1 MNKKIIFTSGGTG
14 GHILPAINMM
24 KYFSNKGYDVLL
36 VTDSRGKNFIK
47 NYPKYRSYIVKADT
61 PINKN
66 FIKLFLS
73 LFVILFSII
82 HSIIILIKEKPR
94 LIFGF
99 GGYVSFPISF
109 ASKLFN
115 IPLVIYEN
123 NVVLG
128 KANRYLLPITKKIFL
143 AKEHLINLPK
153 KYDNKICKVGYILN
167 ESIINYSFE
176 RKNLEKKFFSI
187 LVLGGS
193 QGAEIFG
200 TVIPEVVKMI
210 KEEGYEIEIS
220 QQCIEFQKK
229 TIAEFYQKNN
239 IKNNV
244 FEFKENIMELISFT
258 DLAISRCG
266 ASTMAELAY
275 TSTPFIAVPIPNSI
289 DNHQYLNG
297 KYYENQGNCWL
308 LEQKN
313 FNSNNLFKL
322 IIKIIGD
329 KKKLENFR
337 KNMKKNY
344 NKNTY
349 NNIENTIKEFI

>member
-24 KYFSNKGYDVLL
+24 KYFSRKDYDVLL

-47 NYPKYRSYIVKADT
+47 DYPSYRSYTLYTDT
-61 PINKN
+61 PIKKN

-73 LFVILFSII
+73 LFFILFSII
-82 HSIIILIKEKPR
+82 YSIIILLKEKPK

-109 ASKLFN
+109 TSKLFN

-123 NVVLG
+123 NVILG
-128 KANRYLLPITKKIFL
+128 KANRYLLPITKKVFL
-143 AKEHLINLPK
+143 AKEDLINLPK
-153 KYDNKICKVGYILN
+153 KYENKICKVGYILN
-167 ESIINYSFE
+167 ENIINYSFE
-176 RKNLEKKFFSI
+176 RKNLDKKIFSI

-210 KEEGYEIEIS
+210 KDEGYEIEIN
-220 QQCIEFQKK
+220 QQCVKFQKK
-229 TIAEFYQKNN
+229 NITEFYQKNN

-244 FEFKENIMELISFT
+244 FEFKENILDLISFT

-266 ASTMAELAY
+266 ASTMAELSH
-275 TSTPFIAVPIPNSI
+275 TFTPFVAVPIPNSI
-289 DNHQYLNG
+289 GNHQYLNA
-297 KYYENQGNCWL
+297 KYYEKEGNCWL

-313 FNSNNLFKL
+313 FNSKNLFKL
-322 IIKIIGD
+322 IIDIVKD

-337 KNMKKNY
+337 NNMKKND
-344 NKNTY
+344 NKNTC
-349 NNIENTIKEFI
+349 NNIENIIKEIV